1 MAFIPRVFL
10 SPDQISDGYAL
21 VTAETDI
28 NHVKNVLRIPVGGKV
43 TLCDGNGTI
52 YPAVI
57 ASYSPSGMELTL
69 SEGVSDKSEL
79 PFHVTV
85 YQCYPKGEKAETVV
99 QKAVELGAH
108 EIVFVMSE
116 RCIARPDDKSME
128 KKRARLQKIAEGA
141 AAQSGRC
148 ILPEVRGLLSY
159 KDACKEASMA
169 DCAFLCYE
177 GKDTKPLRQVLEE
190 APHSK
195 RYAFLIG
202 PEGGIAPKEVE
213 TAIENGLIPTG
224 LGGRIL
230 RTETA
235 ALFVLSAMNVLCD
248 T

>member
-1 MAFIPRVFL
+1 MAFVPRIFL
-10 SPDQISDGYAL
+10 SPNQITEGSAW
-21 VTAETDI
+21 VTSETDI

-43 TLCDGNGTI
+43 TLCDGAGLI

-57 ASYSPSGMELTL
+57 SAYRPDGMLLELGN
-69 SEGVSDKSEL
+69 GVPDNSEL

-116 RCIARPDDKSME
+116 RCIARPDDKAME
-128 KKRARLQKIAEGA
+128 KKRARLQKIADGA

-148 ILPEVRGLLSY
+148 ILPEVRGLISY
-159 KDACKEASMA
+159 ADACKEASQA

-177 GKDTKPLRQVLEE
+177 GKDTKPLRQVLED

-202 PEGGIAPKEVE
+202 PEGGIAPKELQIAVE
-213 TAIENGLIPTG
+213 NRLVPTG

-248 T
+248 

>member
-1 MAFIPRVFL
+1 MAFVPRVFL
-10 SPDQISDGYAL
+10 SPQDISEGSAW
-21 VTAETDI
+21 VTSETDI

-43 TLCDGNGTI
+43 TLCDGAGLI
-52 YPAVI
+52 YPATV
-57 ASYSPSGMELTL
+57 AEYSSSGMLL
-69 SEGVSDKSEL
+69 SLGDGVPDDSEL

-116 RCIARPDDKSME
+116 RCIARPDDKAME

-159 KDACKEASMA
+159 REACSEASQA

-190 APHSK
+190 APHSS

-202 PEGGIAPKEVE
+202 PEGGIAPNEVQI
-213 TAIENGLIPTG
+213 AVENGLVPTG

-235 ALFVLSAMNVLCD
+235 ALFVLSAINVLCD
-248 T
+248 